1 MIIVRPIRGEDL
13 DRLLELARS
22 IAGGGMTTLPT
33 ERSVLEE
40 RIASS
45 LDNFV
50 RDIESPGPEYYLLVL
65 EDTKTGEVGGTAAV
79 FARIGI
85 EKPFYSYKLTKTTH
99 VSSELKVQN
108 THDVLHLV
116 NDYIGFAEVGSL
128 YLAPEFR
135 RDQNGRTLARSRYLL
150 MAEHRNRFPKRVVA
164 EMRGEQNEHGVSP
177 FWENVG
183 KPFFKMDFQ
192 DADHLS
198 GVGNNQFIA
207 DLMPKYPI
215 YVDLLPRDAQAVI
228 GQTHEDAAP
237 ALAMLEKE
245 GFRFERHVDIFDAGP
260 CVQTWVDDIKT
271 VKDSRVSQVA
281 GLVKDSEAEGNE
293 DYCLD
298 LVCAGQDADFRVCR
312 GFTKKD
318 AEGSIQLNQSAA
330 EAIGIDAGDSL
341 RHIPLK

>member
-13 DRLLELARS
+13 DRLLELATS

-45 LDNFV
+45 LENFAS
-50 RDIESPGPEYYLLVL
+50 DIQSPGPEYYLMVL
-65 EDTKTGEVGGTAAV
+65 EDTETGAVGGTAAV

-99 VSSELKVQN
+99 VSSELGIQN

-135 RDQNGRTLARSRYLL
+135 HNRNGRTLARSRYLL

-164 EMRGEQNEHGVSP
+164 EMRGYQDENGVSP

-183 KPFFKMDFQ
+183 KPFFKMSFHE
-192 DADHLS
+192 ADHLS

-207 DLMPKYPI
+207 DLMPKYPV
-215 YVDLLPRDAQAVI
+215 YVDLLPREAQAAI
-228 GQTHEDAAP
+228 GKSHKDAAP
-237 ALAMLEKE
+237 ALTLLEKE
-245 GFRFERHVDIFDAGP
+245 GFRFERHVDIFDGGP
-260 CVQTWVDDIKT
+260 CVQAWVDDIKT
-271 VKDSRVSQVA
+271 VRDSIVSKLA
-281 GLVKDSEAEGNE
+281 GLVKDGEAESAGG
-293 DYCLD
+293 YSLD
-298 LVCAGQDADFRVCR
+298 LVCAGHDAGFRVCR
-312 GFTKKD
+312 GLTKKN
-318 AEGSIQLNQSAA
+318 ANGEIELSESAA
-330 EAIGIDAGDSL
+330 RALGVDAGDQV
-341 RHIPLK
+341 RHIALK